1 MNLMLTAS
9 CNDADDFKINGY
21 EKVKS
26 EFSEWCDSSKCIFC
40 KIDNQKYIRTFLLML
55 ILRNL
60 KNGWLN
66 HPLNKCLKNIIL
78 FLQDILLSLYQYN
91 LLTNEK

>member
-21 EKVKS
+21 EKLKS

-40 KIDNQKYIRTFLLML
+40 KIDNQNVLELFFDVNPPKLKEWLTKPSTQQIFKEHNFVPIRYSFE
-55 ILRNL
+55 
-60 KNGWLN
+60 
-66 HPLNKCLKNIIL
+66 PL
-78 FLQDILLSLYQYN
+78 
-91 LLTNEK
+91 TM

>member
-26 EFSEWCDSSKCIFC
+26 EFDDWCDSSKCVFC
-40 KIDNQKYIRTFLLML
+40 KIDDQNVLELFFDVKPAKLQEWLAKPSTQQMFKEH
-55 ILRNL
+55 NL
-60 KNGWLN
+60 VPKRYSFE
-66 HPLNKCLKNIIL
+66 PLSI
-78 FLQDILLSLYQYN
+78 
-91 LLTNEK
+91 